1 MARNRIR
8 IELSKFNKNP
18 PTNIGFG
25 PVNDDDYLHY
35 EGIILGAKD
44 TPYEGGIFLL
54 DIIFPYYYP
63 YNPPKIKFK
72 T

>member
-1 MARNRIR
+1 MARNRIT

-35 EGIILGAKD
+35 GGIILGAKD

-54 DIIFPYYYP
+54 DIFFPYDYP
-63 YNPPKIKFK
+63 YNPPKIKF
-72 T
+72 